1 MINPTFATI
10 PSAQFVKR
18 EIEAKLFAHP
28 SFATDMKG
36 AIRKVLFE
44 LERKLSMIDGQC
56 GEFSG
61 TTLSMA
67 IIRGTTLVIANVGD
81 SRIVIAKHTPD
92 PSDMIDYRRRLR
104 TDSLSTGGSFDSVTS
119 DTDVEQLSLS
129 ISDCST
135 ASNPPQN
142 HYNRNTPANSSVS
155 TSILHAS
162 SSSLASCCDEEST
175 VETPARSRKRSRAN
189 LCAEGLTIDHK
200 PDLLHEFS
208 RITSAGGRV
217 FSVRYADG
225 VVGPPRVWLGQAN
238 LPGLAMSRSIGDF
251 VVHTAGVVSTPD
263 ISELEI
269 DCDSDCML
277 IVATDGLWDQ
287 VSNSEAVNIA
297 ADYADPHQAASAL
310 IAEAR
315 TRWLERDR
323 NIDDIT
329 VCVVHLQG
337 F

>member
-1 MINPTFATI
+1 M
-10 PSAQFVKR
+10 KR
-18 EIEAKLFAHP
+18 EIEAKLFDHP
-28 SFATDMKG
+28 SFATDIKG

-67 IIRGTTLVIANVGD
+67 IIRGTTLVTANVGD

-104 TDSLSTGGSFDSVTS
+104 TDSLSTSGGSFDSVAS

-135 ASNPPQN
+135 ASNPPHHN
-142 HYNRNTPANSSVS
+142 LHGNTSTSSNCVS
-155 TSILHAS
+155 SSILHAS

-175 VETPARSRKRSRAN
+175 VETPVRSRKRSRAN
-189 LCAEGLTIDHK
+189 LSAEGLTIDHK

-263 ISELEI
+263 ITEMEI

-297 ADYADPHQAASAL
+297 ANFADPQLAVAAL

-315 TRWLERDR
+315 GRWLERDR

>member
-1 MINPTFATI
+1 M
-10 PSAQFVKR
+10 KR
-18 EIEAKLFAHP
+18 EIEAKLFTHP
-28 SFATDMKG
+28 SFATDIKG
-36 AIRKVLFE
+36 AIRKVLFD

-67 IIRGTTLVIANVGD
+67 IIRGTSLVIANVGD
-81 SRIVIAKHTPD
+81 SRIVIAKHTPETG
-92 PSDMIDYRRRLR
+92 DMIDYRRRLR

-135 ASNPPQN
+135 ASNPN
-142 HYNRNTPANSSVS
+142 GCASS
-155 TSILHAS
+155 TLHVS

-175 VETPARSRKRSRAN
+175 VETPVRSRKRSRAN
-189 LCAEGLTIDHK
+189 LSAEGLTIDHK
-200 PDLLHEFS
+200 PDLLHEYS

-263 ISELEI
+263 ISEMEL

-297 ADYADPHQAASAL
+297 ANYADPQQAVGAL
-310 IAEAR
+310 ISEAR
-315 TRWLERDR
+315 GRWLERDR

>member
-1 MINPTFATI
+1 MHFFLLIF
-10 PSAQFVKR
+10 QFVKN
-18 EIEAKLFAHP
+18 EMETKLFMHKAFV
-28 SFATDMKG
+28 SDVKT
-36 AIRKVLFE
+36 AIREVLYD
-44 LERKLSMIDGQC
+44 LERKLSLQEGRC

-67 IIRGTTLVIANVGD
+67 IIRGTTLIIANVGD
-81 SRIVIAKHTPD
+81 SRIVIAKHAPETGD
-92 PSDMIDYRRRLR
+92 LIEYRRRCR

-119 DTDVEQLSLS
+119 NPDTDLEQLSLS
-129 ISDCST
+129 VSDYST
-135 ASNPPQN
+135 RPDTATSALNNSTLSN
-142 HYNRNTPANSSVS
+142 NSS
-155 TSILHAS
+155 T
-162 SSSLASCCDEEST
+162 SLASCCDEDSSAEPQT
-175 VETPARSRKRSRAN
+175 RSRKRSRSN
-189 LCAEGLTIDHK
+189 LSAEGLTIDHK
-200 PDLLHEFS
+200 PDLLHEYS

-225 VVGPPRVWLGQAN
+225 VVGPPRVWLGQSN
-238 LPGLAMSRSIGDF
+238 VPGLAMSRSIGDF

-263 ISELEI
+263 ISEMEL

-287 VSNSEAVNIA
+287 ISNNEAVNIA
-297 ADYADPHQAASAL
+297 ANHAEPHLAVTAL
-310 IAEAR
+310 IEEAR
-315 TRWLERDR
+315 SRWMERDK